1 MESFYSTNVNVQLL
15 VALLKEHGIKK
26 IIASPGTTNLEL
38 MASLQNDGYFEIY
51 SCVDERSAA
60 YIACGLATESQE
72 PVVITCTEATASRNY
87 YSGLTEAYHRKLPI
101 LAVTGLHNYN
111 LIGHL
116 EPQVIDRSVSPKDTL
131 RLKVNLPVIKDQAD
145 VEYSMLKI
153 NDAIL
158 ELKRHGGGP
167 VHINIPWGGGN
178 FDFSVKT
185 LPNTRVIKRIDRNDV
200 LPELKNK
207 RVAIYIGTHLEF
219 SESDTKYIDQF
230 CADYNSVVFCDH
242 TSQYYGKY
250 RIQLDLLVIQKSKL
264 RELENIDVL
273 IHIGEES
280 GDNAVQNALKSVK
293 EVWRVSPDGEIRDTF
308 KKLKYVFEMP
318 EITFFNLYQK
328 RESCT
333 PSDSFY
339 KIFREKYDSIFHKI
353 PELEFSSIYV
363 ASEISAKLPPKS
375 IIHFGVSD
383 TIRAWSMFELP
394 VGVKSRCNSGCR
406 GIDGC
411 VSALVGASL
420 YDEKRLYYG
429 VVGDLTFFYD
439 MNVLGNRHIGRNIR
453 LIIINNN
460 GGNIFRHNGH
470 PTQRWLGYG
479 KTNMYIAAGGH
490 FGQQSKDFLKHY
502 CEDLGFEY
510 LTASNKNEFQ
520 IAMQRFLIPEV
531 TDKSMVL
538 EIFTKSENDNNA
550 FDSMSCIEMDVKGK
564 TKQVIKGVLGK
575 NGTEIAKKLF
585 NN

>member
-15 VALLKEHGIKK
+15 VALLKKHGIKK

-38 MASLQNDGYFEIY
+38 MASLQNDGDFEIY

-60 YIACGLATESQE
+60 YMACGLATESHE

-87 YSGLTEAYHRKLPI
+87 YSALTEAYHRKLPI

-111 LIGHL
+111 LTGHL
-116 EPQVIDRSVSPKDTL
+116 EPQVIDRSVSPKDTM

-145 VEYSMLKI
+145 VDYSILKI
-153 NDAIL
+153 NEAIL
-158 ELKRHGGGP
+158 ELNRNGGGP

-178 FDFSVKT
+178 FDFSVKA
-185 LPNTRVIKRIDRNDV
+185 LPDTRVIKRFEIHDV
-200 LPELKNK
+200 LPSLKNK
-207 RVAIYIGTHLEF
+207 KIAIYIGTHLEF
-219 SESDTKYIDQF
+219 NDAETKLIDQF
-230 CADYNSVVFCDH
+230 CADYNGVVFCDH
-242 TSQYYGKY
+242 ASQYYGKY
-250 RIQLDLLVIQKSKL
+250 RIQLDLIVIQKSKFS
-264 RELENIDVL
+264 ELENIDVL

-280 GDNAVQNALKSVK
+280 GDNVVQSALKSVK

-318 EITFFNLYQK
+318 EMTFFDAYK
-328 RESCT
+328 ASESI
-333 PSDSFY
+333 PSLNSYY
-339 KIFREKYDSIFHKI
+339 KIFREKYDNISRKI

-363 ASEISAKLPPKS
+363 ASQISSKLPPES
-375 IIHFGVSD
+375 VIHLGVSD

-394 VGVKSRCNSGCR
+394 EGVRTRCNSGCR

-420 YDEKRLYYG
+420 YDRNKLFYG

-439 MNVLGNRHIGRNIR
+439 MNVLGNRHIGKNIR
-453 LIIINNN
+453 LLIVNNN

-470 PTQRWLGYG
+470 ATQRWLGYE
-479 KTNMYIAAGGH
+479 KTNMYISAGGH

-510 LTASNKNEFQ
+510 LTASDKNEFQ
-520 IAMQRFLIPEV
+520 TAMQRFLIPEV

-550 FDSMSCIEMDVKGK
+550 FDSMSCIEMDAKGK
-564 TKQVIKGVLGK
+564 TKQIIKSVLGN
-575 NGTEIAKKLF
+575 NGTQVVKKLF
-585 NN
+585 GN